1 MRCVAEM
8 EEFETKTLAELGESQ
23 KKVIEAAVDAIDT
36 SYSPYSKFAVGAAL
50 LLDDGSIIKGSNQE
64 NMAYPSG
71 TCAERAALFTFGS
84 QGLTNKILK
93 LAVFARF
100 HDSEVLAFSAPCG
113 NCRQV
118 MLEYELKQEQPFE
131 VIFFHGNSYVISA
144 SAKSLLPFHFQ
155 L

>member
-1 MRCVAEM
+1 MICVADM
-8 EEFETKTLAELGESQ
+8 EEFESKTLEELDEAQ

-71 TCAERAALFTFGS
+71 TCAERAALFTYGS

-100 HDSEVLAFSAPCG
+100 HDSESLAFGAPCG
-113 NCRQV
+113 GCRQV
-118 MLEYELKQEQPFE
+118 MLEYELKQELPFE
-131 VIFFHGNSYVISA
+131 VIFFHGNSYVISS

>member
-1 MRCVAEM
+1 M
-8 EEFETKTLAELGESQ
+8 ENFVLKDIDDLDKAQ
-23 KKVIEAAVDAIDT
+23 KEVIAAAVDAIQT

-71 TCAERAALFTFGS
+71 TCAERAALFTYGS
-84 QGLTNKILK
+84 KGLSSKILK

-100 HDSEVLAFSAPCG
+100 HDSESLAFGAPCG
-113 NCRQV
+113 GCRQV
-118 MLEYELKQEQPFE
+118 MLEYELKQRQPFE
-131 VIFFHGNSYVISA
+131 VIFFHSSSYVISS
-144 SAKSLLPFHFQ
+144 SAKALLPFHFQ

>member
-1 MRCVAEM
+1 MDDFVKKAIDDLDEAQI
-8 EEFETKTLAELGESQ
+8 KVVES
-23 KKVIEAAVDAIDT
+23 AVDAIDT

-71 TCAERAALFTFGS
+71 TCAERAALFTYGS
-84 QGLTNKILK
+84 KGLTNKIIK

-100 HDSEVLAFSAPCG
+100 HDSESLAFGAPCG
-113 NCRQV
+113 GCRQV
-118 MLEYELKQEQPFE
+118 MLEYELKQDHPFE
-131 VIFFHGNSYVISA
+131 VIFFHGNSYIISS

>member
-1 MRCVAEM
+1 M
-8 EEFETKTLAELGESQ
+8 ETFEKKDLEELDEAQ
-23 KKVIEAAVDAIDT
+23 KKVIEAAVYAIDT

-71 TCAERAALFTFGS
+71 TCAERAALFTYGS
-84 QGLTNKILK
+84 KGLSVKILK

-100 HDSEVLAFSAPCG
+100 HDSESLAFGAPCG
-113 NCRQV
+113 GCRQV
-118 MLEYELKQEQPFE
+118 MLEYELKQKHPFE
-131 VIFFHGNSYVISA
+131 VIFLHGNSYVISS
-144 SAKSLLPFHFQ
+144 SAQALLPYHFQ

>member
-1 MRCVAEM
+1 M
-8 EEFETKTLAELGESQ
+8 EPFETKALEELNEAQ
-23 KKVIEAAVDAIDT
+23 KKVIESAVDAINT

-71 TCAERAALFTFGS
+71 TCAERAALFTYGS
-84 QGLTNKILK
+84 KGISSKILK

-100 HDSEVLAFSAPCG
+100 HDSESLAFGAPCG
-113 NCRQV
+113 GCRQV
-118 MLEYELKQEQPFE
+118 MLEYELKQKHPFE
-131 VIFFHGNSYVISA
+131 VIFFHGDSYVISS
-144 SAKSLLPFHFQ
+144 SAQALLPYHFQ

>member
-1 MRCVAEM
+1 M
-8 EEFETKTLAELGESQ
+8 ENFVIKNIDDLDEAQ
-23 KKVIEAAVDAIDT
+23 QKVIAAAVDAIQT

-71 TCAERAALFTFGS
+71 TCAERAALFTYGS
-84 QGLTNKILK
+84 KGLSSKILK

-100 HDSEVLAFSAPCG
+100 HDSESLAFGAPCG
-113 NCRQV
+113 GCRQV
-118 MLEYELKQEQPFE
+118 MLEYELKQQHPFE
-131 VIFFHGNSYVISA
+131 VIFFHSSSYVISA
-144 SAKSLLPFHFQ
+144 SAKALLPFHFQ

>member
-1 MRCVAEM
+1 M
-8 EEFETKTLAELGESQ
+8 ETFETTALEELNEDQ
-23 KKVIEAAVDAIDT
+23 KKVIEAAVDAIQT

-71 TCAERAALFTFGS
+71 TCAERAALFAYGS
-84 QGLTNKILK
+84 KGLNNKILK

-100 HDSEVLAFSAPCG
+100 HDSESLAFGAPCG
-113 NCRQV
+113 GCRQV
-118 MLEYELKQEQPFE
+118 MLEYELKQKNHFE
-131 VIFFHGNSYVISA
+131 VIFFHGNSYVVSSSA
-144 SAKSLLPFHFQ
+144 QALLPYHFQ

>member
-1 MRCVAEM
+1 M
-8 EEFETKTLAELGESQ
+8 ETFETKALDELDEAQ
-23 KKVIEAAVDAIDT
+23 KKIIDAAVDAIQT

-71 TCAERAALFTFGS
+71 TCAERAALFTYGS
-84 QGLTNKILK
+84 AGLTKKILK
-93 LAVFARF
+93 LAVFAKF
-100 HDSEVLAFSAPCG
+100 HDSDSLAFGAPCG
-113 NCRQV
+113 GCRQV
-118 MLEYELKQEQPFE
+118 MLEYELKQSHPFE
-131 VIFFHGNSYVISA
+131 VIFFHGNSYVISS

>member
-1 MRCVAEM
+1 MDDFVKKAIDDLDE
-8 EEFETKTLAELGESQ
+8 AQ
-23 KKVIEAAVDAIDT
+23 KKVVESAVEAIDT

-71 TCAERAALFTFGS
+71 TCAERAALFTYGS
-84 QGLTNKILK
+84 KGLTSKIIK

-100 HDSEVLAFSAPCG
+100 HDSESLAFGAPCG
-113 NCRQV
+113 GCRQV
-118 MLEYELKQEQPFE
+118 MLEYELKQDHPFE
-131 VIFFHGNSYVISA
+131 VIFFHGNSYIISS
-144 SAKSLLPFHFQ
+144 SAKALLPFHFQ

>member
-1 MRCVAEM
+1 LRLDTVM
-8 EEFETKTLAELGESQ
+8 EDFVIKDLVNLDDAQ
-23 KKVIEAAVDAIDT
+23 KKVVEAAVEAIET

-50 LLDDGSIIKGSNQE
+50 LIEDGSIIQGSNQE

-71 TCAERAALFTFGS
+71 TCAERAALFTYGS
-84 QGLTNKILK
+84 MGSSKKIIK

-100 HDSEVLAFSAPCG
+100 HGAESFALGAPCG
-113 NCRQV
+113 SCRQV
-118 MLEYELKQEQPFE
+118 MLEYELKQEHPFE
-131 VIFFHGNSYVISA
+131 VIFFHGNSYIISS